1 MDRKLINRQTLI
13 NRRTMFVA
21 TTATLAVGC
30 TTAEQEQIL
39 GAVLGQAGGGAGS
52 VGGLSQADAAAGI
65 RAALNNGISSAVST
79 VGRRGGYLGDPRIR
93 IPLPGFLQRTQTTLS
108 RFGLSGALDNLETQ
122 LNRGAEAAA
131 PVAKNIFLD
140 AIRGLTI
147 RDAIGIVRG
156 PSNAATQ
163 YLQRTTTPR
172 LTGLFRPVMV
182 TALERAGAMRTY
194 DNLVAQ
200 LNNVPLAPQYGAD
213 AKNDLID
220 HGVDKG
226 LDGLF
231 HYIGKEE
238 AAIRSNPAK
247 RTSEILRRVFG

>member
-1 MDRKLINRQTLI
+1 MTKKPF
-13 NRRTMFVA
+13 NRRMFVIAGAAAAA
-21 TTATLAVGC
+21 TGC
-30 TTAEQEQIL
+30 QTTQQQRDIL
-39 GAVLGQAGGGAGS
+39 DAVLSQGGGAG
-52 VGGLSQADAAAGI
+52 GAGLTEADAAAGI
-65 RAALNNGISSAVST
+65 RAALSNGITSAVST
-79 VGRRGGYLGDPRIR
+79 VGRRGGYLNDSIIR
-93 IPLPGFLQRTQTTLS
+93 IPLPGFLQRTQSTLS
-108 RFGLSGALDNLETQ
+108 KIGMSGMLDELETQ

-131 PVAKNIFLD
+131 PVAKGIFLD

-147 RDAIGIVRG
+147 QDAIGIVRG

-182 TALERAGAMRTY
+182 NALEKAGAIRTW
-194 DNLVAQ
+194 DNLVAR
-200 LNNVPLAPQYGAD
+200 LSNIPLAPQYGED

-231 HYIGKEE
+231 YYIGKEE
-238 AAIRSNPAK
+238 AAIRANPAK
-247 RTSEILRRVFG
+247 RTSEILRKVFG